1 MKFHGIVGFSSYK
14 EVKPDVWRETI
25 VERHYTGEKLQ
36 IIKRNQPGDSV
47 NDSFSLGHILS
58 LVMDEYAQENYCK
71 IKYVVVDGV
80 KWSVV
85 SVPLNPPRM
94 TLNLGGIYNA
104 RQQTDSQ

>member
-1 MKFHGIVGFSSYK
+1 MKYHGMVGFADYVESA
-14 EVKPDVWRETI
+14 PDVWREQI

-58 LVMDEYAQENYCK
+58 LVMDEYAQKNYYN
-71 IKYVVVDGV
+71 IKYVVVDGI

-85 SVPLNPPRM
+85 SVPLSPPRM

-104 RQQTDSQ
+104 RQQTQS